1 MKIAIS
7 AESTIDLP
15 KELREKFKINTVPF
29 TVIMGEKEFLDGE
42 VSSTEIFEFVKK
54 TNVLPKTSAVNTD
67 QYFSHFSNL
76 LKSHDAVIH
85 FSLSSEMSSAY
96 KNALGV
102 ASTIKNVYVV
112 DSRSLSTGIALLA
125 IKART
130 LADEGKSP
138 SEIVETCTE
147 LTKLVRASFIL
158 DKLDYLKK
166 GGRCSALVAFGA
178 NLFQIK
184 PQIVVSNG
192 KMAVGKKY
200 IGKYEKNVAKYCE
213 DTLIANPNVDTSCA
227 FITYTTATLTQ
238 IESARNALIK
248 KGFSNIY
255 ETTAGGTISSHCGPN
270 TLGILFIAKQN

>member
-15 KELREKFKINTVPF
+15 QELRDKFNIHTVPF

-42 VSSTEIFEFVKK
+42 VDSIKIFEFVKK
-54 TNVLPKTSAVNTD
+54 TGVLPKTSAVNTD
-67 QYFSHFSNL
+67 QYLKHFTTL
-76 LKSHDAVIH
+76 LKSHDAIIH
-85 FSLSSEMSSAY
+85 FTLSSEMSSAY
-96 KNALGV
+96 KNACDV
-102 ASTIKNVYVV
+102 AATMKNVYVI

-125 IKART
+125 IKA
-130 LADEGKSP
+130 
-138 SEIVETCTE
+138 SEMANNNVPAEDIVKTCKE
-147 LTKLVRASFIL
+147 LTPLVRASFIL

-192 KMAVGKKY
+192 KMIVGKKY
-200 IGKYEKNVAKYCE
+200 IGKYDKNVNRYCQ
-213 DTLIANPNVDTSCA
+213 DTLAANLEVDTSCA
-227 FITYTTATLTQ
+227 FITYTTATLGQ
-238 IESARNALIK
+238 IEDARNALLQ
-248 KGFSNIY
+248 KGFKNIY

-270 TLGILFIAKQN
+270 TLGILFIAK